1 MIDNFEDTN
10 FMIEPLILEIYLN
23 KNNYKDRLLIND
35 FKKKAQ
41 IVTVPD
47 YDSSSFFVKVH
58 EVEEILW
65 EKYRKDITNFD
76 SVSPSNF
83 QANANSIYYL
93 EAAMR
98 EFKKLKYFRVHVSE
112 TTESSE
118 NKKFEYKIMH
128 SRIDLANKV
137 LPEFLVDCERI
148 FKHIGVYQPT
158 IYNPKPYFEVA
169 VRDLFVRL
177 QNYSYQLEKEDD
189 EYLNVVNIMA
199 AFGHKL
205 ERDNST
211 ALVIMKK

>member
-1 MIDNFEDTN
+1 
-10 FMIEPLILEIYLN
+10 
-23 KNNYKDRLLIND
+23 
-35 FKKKAQ
+35 
-41 IVTVPD
+41 
-47 YDSSSFFVKVH
+47 
-58 EVEEILW
+58 
-65 EKYRKDITNFD
+65 
-76 SVSPSNF
+76 
-83 QANANSIYYL
+83 
-93 EAAMR
+93 
-98 EFKKLKYFRVHVSE
+98 
-112 TTESSE
+112 
-118 NKKFEYKIMH
+118 MH

-177 QNYSYQLEKEDD
+177 QNYSYQFEKEDD